1 MLLGEGAEGLQIK
14 PVTGS
19 EVGGKF
25 GGEGGEWQ
33 ALPPPPPRGESEFV
47 GALVNTGALLARWTN
62 DTWKATAHR
71 VVVPTQ
77 EVASRHRYSIACF
90 IDPDAEARVA
100 VDPRFIKEGE
110 QAKYPETTGLDY
122 LLMKLREAQGVDK

>member
-1 MLLGEGAEGLQIK
+1 MKQKDGGLCAADRSDLDRIQK
-14 PVTGS
+14 QFGKAVAKAVVEPVNSHT
-19 EVGGKF
+19 
-25 GGEGGEWQ
+25 
-33 ALPPPPPRGESEFV
+33 
-47 GALVNTGALLARWTN
+47 
-62 DTWKATAHR
+62 
-71 VVVPTQ
+71 TQ